1 MQKVALKQKQDQRM
15 KCPYMKNYSLMFR
28 NADKKKQV
36 EQDTQAYLKHT
47 NSCAR
52 SNRSSRQLALSNS
65 NSSVRKRSYIE
76 EKEDAEN
83 FYKEKRKFKARRI
96 PSTHRVP
103 FVCFYSTNQ
112 LTKPKEFKLRTK
124 ERSTSRDM
132 RSKLSACEGSS
143 FGGDKSSTVLSK
155 AKEYDDL
162 YGEVD
167 VDELIGQ
174 QMHKF

>member
-1 MQKVALKQKQDQRM
+1 M
-15 KCPYMKNYSLMFR
+15 
-28 NADKKKQV
+28 
-36 EQDTQAYLKHT
+36 
-47 NSCAR
+47 
-52 SNRSSRQLALSNS
+52 ALSNS

-76 EKEDAEN
+76 EKEDTEN

-103 FVCFYSTNQ
+103 FVCFYSTNT